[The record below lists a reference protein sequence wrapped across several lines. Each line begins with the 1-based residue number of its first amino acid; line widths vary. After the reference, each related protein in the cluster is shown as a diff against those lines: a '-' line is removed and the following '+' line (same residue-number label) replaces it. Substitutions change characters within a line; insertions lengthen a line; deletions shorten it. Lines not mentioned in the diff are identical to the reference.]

1 MRRNPQTTAVVA
13 LCLTTAIGLAAC
25 GRSTDNAATGATAK
39 AVSSSKATGTVTVWA
54 MGTEG
59 ELLPKLAKQ
68 FEAANPGVKINVTA
82 IPWDAAHDKF
92 ATAITAGKTP
102 DAAMM
107 GTTWMGE
114 FAPLA
119 LDPTPTTIDQSTFFA
134 GAQKTTEVA
143 GTSFGVPWYVETRL
157 VYYRK
162 DLAAKAGIT
171 TLPTTWA
178 GLKAMAKAMQT
189 KAGAKWG
196 INLQPG
202 GTGSWQTIMPFAWS
216 NGATLTS
223 ADDKTFTFNTPALAA
238 AVKYYQSYF
247 TDGIAAKQ
255 LPDGSTEPDFVNGS
269 IPMFISGP
277 WEMGAVEKLGG
288 AKFKAKYGVMQMPKQ
303 QTATSFVGGSDF
315 VVFKKAKNRDT
326 AWKFV
331 QWLSDPKT
339 QVAWYQMSADLPA
352 VTSSW
357 KDPALTGDVK
367 LAVFGKQL
375 LDAKAPP
382 AIATWDQVSAVFD
395 TEMEKVTKTGEDPAA
410 ALKSIQAKATSIG
423 TGS

>member
-1 MRRNPQTTAVVA
+1 MKRNTRKTAVVA
-13 LCLTTAIGLAAC
+13 LCVTTAIGLAAC
-25 GRSTDNAATGATAK
+25 GRSADKATAGATAK
-39 AVSSSKATGTVTVWA
+39 AVTSTKASGTITVWA

-68 FEAANPGVKINVTA
+68 FEVANPGVKIQVTA
-82 IPWDAAHDKF
+82 IPWASAHDKF

-119 LDPTPTTIDQSTFFA
+119 LDPTPTTIDKTSFFP
-134 GAQKTTEVA
+134 GAQKTTEVG

-157 VYYRK
+157 VFYRK

-171 TLPTTWA
+171 TLPTDWA

-202 GTGSWQTIMPFAWS
+202 GDGSWQTIMPFAWS
-216 NGATLTS
+216 NGASLST
-223 ADDKTFTFNTPALAA
+223 ADQKTFTINTPQMAE

-255 LPDGSTEPDFVNGS
+255 LPPASIEPDFVNGS

-288 AKFKAKYGVMQMPKQ
+288 AGFKAKYGVMPMPKQ
-303 QTATSFVGGSDF
+303 KTATSFVGGSDF

-331 QWLSDPKT
+331 QWLSQPKT
-339 QVAWYQMSADLPA
+339 QVAWYGIATDLPA
-352 VTSSW
+352 VTIAW
-357 KDPALTGDVK
+357 KDPALTADPK
-367 LAVFGKQL
+367 LAIFGKQL
-375 LDAKAPP
+375 GDAQAPP
-382 AIATWDQVSAVFD
+382 AIATWDQVAAVFD
-395 TEMEKVTKTGEDPAA
+395 NEMEKVTKAGEDPTA
-410 ALKSIQAKATSIG
+410 ALKSIQTKVDSIG